1 MNDLYMLQ
9 SVDLRQW
16 VHDNVYTTPE
26 AIEYLEIS
34 RARLSHMI
42 RNGKIVP
49 IKKLGCTSIFLKS
62 DLEKKKEEL
71 KVLRLKYR
79 PDLYE

>member
-1 MNDLYMLQ
+1 MTEYIMQPIDIH
-9 SVDLRQW
+9 RW
-16 VHDNVYTTPE
+16 VYENVLTTPE
-26 AIEYLEIS
+26 AIEYLGIS

-71 KVLRLKYR
+71 TVLRLKYR

>member
-1 MNDLYMLQ
+1 MTEYIMQPIDIH
-9 SVDLRQW
+9 QW
-16 VHDNVYTTPE
+16 VRDNVLTTPE

-71 KVLRLKYR
+71 TVLRLKYR

>member
-1 MNDLYMLQ
+1 MTEYIMQPIDTH
-9 SVDLRQW
+9 QW
-16 VHDNVYTTPE
+16 VHDNVLTTPE
-26 AIEYLEIS
+26 AIELLGIS

-71 KVLRLKYR
+71 MTLRLKYR

>member
-1 MNDLYMLQ
+1 MSEYIMQPIDI
-9 SVDLRQW
+9 RKW
-16 VHDNVYTTPE
+16 VYENVLTTPE
-26 AIEYLEIS
+26 ALELLEIS

-71 KVLRLKYR
+71 MELRLKYR